1 MVLGYC
7 LFDLSE
13 WHRMLT
19 SDCASW
25 SKAILSYWSTSCVK
39 GGRVIPRRR
48 QVPTFE
54 RRVFALTMKTDTF
67 VLKGFFNPCVGS
79 ILGDLF
85 ETAAPEEI
93 TVSNPICVA
102 QRNQVGINFAS

>member
-25 SKAILSYWSTSCVK
+25 LKAILSYWSTSCVK

-67 VLKGFFNPCVGS
+67 VLKGFL
-79 ILGDLF
+79 ILVWDLF
-85 ETAAPEEI
+85 WMIYLKQLPM
-93 TVSNPICVA
+93 
-102 QRNQVGINFAS
+102 RK